1 MLARALKKLAPSRCL
16 ATLNANNG
24 FQKHSFCLLM
34 NSPNA
39 SVVPSAS
46 ASASSAG
53 VLLSVASTWNDSR
66 HHHLCINQQRRFISL
81 SSPLQQQSSSN
92 NGDDTD
98 TTIGTTQNN
107 DTDDDAYSNKKA
119 MIDRWMRWNTLSTFR
134 YTPNPTLI
142 SQISPNGLTSSSPLN
157 AFRDLV
163 PKAKRE
169 SEPVGRSW
177 SVKELRRKSYDDLH
191 KLWYILYKERNML
204 LTETNLARRHGY
216 EMVQPDRKSKVQKS
230 MGAIKHVLGERKRK
244 KIGEYREY
252 LKEVERINEMMKKT
266 ANITTT
272 TTVMTS
278 DDSNIEDGMEA
289 DAQNLSLNEK
299 A

>member
-1 MLARALKKLAPSRCL
+1 MTPSSASL
-16 ATLNANNG
+16 
-24 FQKHSFCLLM
+24 
-34 NSPNA
+34 PIP
-39 SVVPSAS
+39 SVVS

-53 VLLSVASTWNDSR
+53 VLATGTSTWNAGR
-66 HHHLCINQQRRFISL
+66 YHYLCINQQRRSIFC

-92 NGDDTD
+92 HGDGTD
-98 TTIGTTQNN
+98 DAAQTNKP
-107 DTDDDAYSNKKA
+107 DDDAYNNKKNI
-119 MIDRWMRWNTLSTFR
+119 IDKWMRWNTASTFR
-134 YTPNPTLI
+134 YTPNPTLL
-142 SQISPNGLTSSSPLN
+142 SQISPDGLTSSSPLN

-204 LTETNLARRHGY
+204 FTETNLARRHGY
-216 EMVQPDRKSKVQKS
+216 EMVQPERKRKVQKS

-252 LKEVERINEMMKKT
+252 LKEVERLNEMMKKT
-266 ANITTT
+266 KTTMAT
-272 TTVMTS
+272 KVMTI
-278 DDSNIEDGMEA
+278 DDSQMEDGMEA
-289 DAQNLSLNEK
+289 DAQKVSLNEK